1 MAGPGSNVWPQGYGQ
16 EHFEEIDSTNTE
28 ARRRGETSAA
38 ASIWLRADSQTAGR
52 GRRGRTWVSPVGNLM
67 CTLFL
72 RPACS
77 PSAAAELSFV
87 SGLAIHDAVA
97 QMLPQERQH
106 DAKLKWPNDLLLGG
120 KKMSGIL
127 LESATQGAG
136 EVNWLA
142 IGIGLNLAVFPED
155 TPYPA
160 TSLLAETGQTVSS
173 QEALTR
179 LANAFAHWHSVW
191 QAPGGFEAVR
201 TAWLARAKG
210 VGERIVVRLSDTELE
225 GTFEALDG
233 EGALIL
239 RLDDGSHRAISA
251 GDVFFGKPK

>member
-1 MAGPGSNVWPQGYGQ
+1 MAGPGSNVWPEGYGQ

-38 ASIWLRADSQTAGR
+38 ASVWLRADSQTAGR
-52 GRRGRTWVSPVGNLM
+52 GRRGRTWVSPIGNLM

-77 PSAAAELSFV
+77 PSEAAELSFV
-87 SGLAIHDAVA
+87 SGLAIHDAVT
-97 QMLPQERQH
+97 QMLPQERQAE
-106 DAKLKWPNDLLLGG
+106 AKLKWPNDLLLSG

-142 IGIGLNLAVFPED
+142 IGIGLNLAVFPKD

-160 TSLLAETGQTVSS
+160 TSLRAETGQTVSP
-173 QEALTR
+173 QEGLTR
-179 LANAFAHWHSVW
+179 LANAFAHWHNVW
-191 QAPGGFEAVR
+191 QGPAGFEAVR
-201 TAWLARAKG
+201 TAWLARAK
-210 VGERIVVRLSDTELE
+210 
-225 GTFEALDG
+225 AL
-233 EGALIL
+233 
-239 RLDDGSHRAISA
+239 
-251 GDVFFGKPK
+251 

>member
-77 PSAAAELSFV
+77 PSAAAQLSFV
-87 SGLAIHDAVA
+87 SGLAIHDAVS
-97 QMLPQERQH
+97 QMLPQERQA

-142 IGIGLNLAVFPED
+142 IGIGLNLAVFPKD

-160 TSLLAETGQTVSS
+160 TSLHAETGQTVSP

-191 QAPGGFEAVR
+191 QAPGGFAAVR

-210 VGERIVVRLSDTELE
+210 VGELIVVRLSDTELE

-239 RLDDGSHRAISA
+239 RLEDGSHRAISA

>member
-1 MAGPGSNVWPQGYGQ
+1 MAAPGSNIWPDGYGQ

-38 ASIWLRADSQTAGR
+38 ASVWFRADSQTAGR
-52 GRRGRTWVSPVGNLM
+52 GRRGRTWVSPIGNLM

-87 SGLAIHDAVA
+87 SGLAIHDAVT
-97 QMLPQERQH
+97 QMLPQDRQA
-106 DAKLKWPNDLLLGG
+106 DARLKWPNDLLLGG

-142 IGIGLNLAVFPED
+142 IGIGLNLAVFPAD

-160 TSLLAETGQTVSS
+160 TSLHAETGKTVSP

-179 LANAFAHWHSVW
+179 LANAFAHWHGVW
-191 QAPGGFEAVR
+191 QGPDGFDAVR

-210 VGERIVVRLSDTELE
+210 VGERIIVRLSDRELE

-239 RLDDGSHRAISA
+239 RLDDGSSQSISA
-251 GDVFFGKPK
+251 GDVFFGKPS

>member
-77 PSAAAELSFV
+77 PSAAAQLSFV
-87 SGLAIHDAVA
+87 SGLAIHDAVT
-97 QMLPQERQH
+97 QMLPQERQA

-142 IGIGLNLAVFPED
+142 IGIGLNLAVFPKD

-160 TSLLAETGQTVSS
+160 TSLHAETGQTVSP

-191 QAPGGFEAVR
+191 QAPGGFSAVR

-210 VGERIVVRLSDTELE
+210 VGELIVVRLSDTELE

-239 RLDDGSHRAISA
+239 RLEDGSHRAISA